1 MGFDLTPILQAAAVL
16 LAAVITT
23 FVVPYIKSRTTAS
36 QQSQI
41 NGWVKIAV
49 AAVEQ
54 TCRDAKGAEKK
65 KRVLGWLYQHGI
77 VVDEDQVDAMIE
89 AAVYEL
95 KSGIIPVYTGNL
107 VVEEGDAVH
116 GVG

>member
-1 MGFDLTPILQAAAVL
+1 MDITPILQAAIAL
-16 LAAVITT
+16 LATVIT
-23 FVVPYIKSRTTAS
+23 FAVVPYIKSRTTAT
-36 QQSQI
+36 QQAQI

-54 TCRDAKGAEKK
+54 TCKDAKGEEKK
-65 KRVLGWLYQHGI
+65 KKVLDWLYDHGI
-77 VVDEDQVDAMIE
+77 TFDYDQIDIMLE

-95 KSGIIPVYTGNL
+95 KSGIIPVGTGVL
-107 VVEEGDAVH
+107 VEGGVEN

>member
-1 MGFDLTPILQAAAVL
+1 MNFTPILQAAFAL
-16 LAAVITT
+16 LATVIT
-23 FVVPYIKSRTTAS
+23 FVVVPYIKSRTTAS

-54 TCRDAKGAEKK
+54 IHKDYKGAEKK
-65 KRVLGWLYQHGI
+65 KWVLDWLHQHGI
-77 VVDEDQVDAMIE
+77 VIDENQIDAMIE

-95 KSGIIPVYTGNL
+95 KSGIIPVGTGVL
-107 VVEEGDAVH
+107 VEGGVEN

>member
-1 MGFDLTPILQAAAVL
+1 MNITPILQAATLL
-16 LAAVITT
+16 LAAIITT
-23 FVVPYIKSRTTAS
+23 FVVPYIKARTTSS

-41 NGWVKIAV
+41 NTWVKIAV

-77 VVDEDQVDAMIE
+77 VIDEDQIDAMIE
-89 AAVYEL
+89 AAVYEI
-95 KSGIIPVYTGNL
+95 KSGIISVGTGHL
-107 VVEEGDAVH
+107 ISEESEAVH
-116 GVG
+116 GIS

>member
-1 MGFDLTPILQAAAVL
+1 MNITPILQAAAVL

-54 TCRDAKGAEKK
+54 IHKDYKGAEKK
-65 KRVLGWLYQHGI
+65 KWVLDWLHQHGI
-77 VVDEDQVDAMIE
+77 VIDENQIDAMIE

-95 KSGIIPVYTGNL
+95 KSGIIPVGTGVL
-107 VVEEGDAVH
+107 VEGGIEN
-116 GVG
+116 GVS

>member
-1 MGFDLTPILQAAAVL
+1 MNLTPILQAAAVL
-16 LAAVITT
+16 LATVITT

-54 TCRDAKGAEKK
+54 TCRDAKGVEKK
-65 KRVLGWLYQHGI
+65 KRVLGWLHQHGI

-95 KSGIIPVYTGNL
+95 KSGFIPVSVGEL
-107 VVEEGDAVH
+107 IESEAVH
-116 GVG
+116 GIG

>member
-1 MGFDLTPILQAAAVL
+1 MNFTPILQAAAVL

-36 QQSQI
+36 QQIQI
-41 NGWVKIAV
+41 NSWVKIAV

-54 TCRDAKGAEKK
+54 TCKDVKGAEKK

-77 VVDEDQVDAMIE
+77 VVNEDQIDAMIE
-89 AAVYEL
+89 AAVYEI
-95 KSGIIPVYTGNL
+95 KSSIISVSTGHLISEESEAAHGIS
-107 VVEEGDAVH
+107 
-116 GVG
+116 